1 MIVFGIN
8 VKISFIRSNGLLIND
23 FTKNNQA
30 NPEGVKLSVRLDR
43 FMSPLRGLIIASA
56 LIQKNV
62 SPSGLSENS
71 VLNSTF

>member
-43 FMSPLRGLIIASA
+43 FMSPLRGLIIAPA
-56 LIQKNV
+56 LIQKSV
-62 SPSGLSENS
+62 SPSGLNENS